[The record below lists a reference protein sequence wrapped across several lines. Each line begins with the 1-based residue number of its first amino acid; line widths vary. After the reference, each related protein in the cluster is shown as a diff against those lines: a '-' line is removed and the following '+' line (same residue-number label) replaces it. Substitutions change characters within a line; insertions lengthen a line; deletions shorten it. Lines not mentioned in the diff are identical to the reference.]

1 MISFALIKIAYY
13 VYSTRAKGIFD
24 PLIAN
29 FLILQV
35 FWGYRMESG
44 MEGGMLSKSRKN
56 GHSVWTLHAAGITP
70 PHCCG
75 ALMVKAGA

>member
-13 VYSTRAKGIFD
+13 VYSTWDKGIFD
-24 PLIAN
+24 LLIAF

-35 FWGYRMESG
+35 FWGYRMES
-44 MEGGMLSKSRKN
+44 GMLSKSRKN
-56 GHSVWTLHAAGITP
+56 GHSVWTLHATGITP

>member
-44 MEGGMLSKSRKN
+44 MLSKSRKN
-56 GHSVWTLHAAGITP
+56 GHSVWTLHASGITP
-70 PHCCG
+70 PPIAAAH
-75 ALMVKAGA
+75 